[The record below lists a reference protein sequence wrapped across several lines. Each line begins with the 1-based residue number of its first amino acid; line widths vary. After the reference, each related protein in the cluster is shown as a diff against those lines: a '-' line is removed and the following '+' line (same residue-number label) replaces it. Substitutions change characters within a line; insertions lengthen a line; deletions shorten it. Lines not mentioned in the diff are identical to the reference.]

1 MDIIDRKI
9 WWLASYPKSGN
20 TWVRMFLNAYTTGF
34 PLEINS
40 AFQFV
45 MGDIYPEG
53 MQMLCPRPLSTLNTA
68 QQYMYHTGMLLNLL
82 LYGPSRDVCLKT
94 HNAKCRV
101 EDIPTIP
108 PAISRGA
115 IYVIRDP
122 RDVVVSVSHHFDLT
136 IDKAIEFMNNK
147 KQGAQH
153 KDTNLVHILL
163 TWSLNVLTWTE
174 KNKDVPVTIIRY
186 EDLLDDPET
195 NFRKILENFG
205 IKKVREERFKFA
217 LEESTFER
225 LRGYEDKHGFREKAH
240 GEKFFRVGKK
250 GQWKD
255 ILTEEQVQKIEEDH
269 GEIMEKHGYKLVS
282 KVNV

>member
-1 MDIIDRKI
+1 MSMLDRKI
-9 WWLASYPKSGN
+9 LWLASYPKSGN

-34 PLEINS
+34 PLEVNS

-53 MQMLCPRPLSTLNTA
+53 MQMLCPKPLTELNIA

-115 IYVIRDP
+115 VYIIRDP
-122 RDVVVSVSHHFDLT
+122 RDVVISVSHHFDLT
-136 IDKAIEFMNNK
+136 IDKAIEFMNNM

-174 KNKDVPVTIIRY
+174 KNEDVPVTIIKY
-186 EDLLDDPET
+186 EDLLEKP
-195 NFRKILENFG
+195 KENFSKVLKGFG
-205 IKKVREERFKFA
+205 IEKIKQDKFKFA
-217 LEESTFER
+217 LEETKFEK
-225 LRGYEDKHGFREKAH
+225 LRAYEDKHGFREKAH
-240 GEKFFRVGKK
+240 GEKFFRVGKS
-250 GQWKD
+250 GQWKSK
-255 ILTEEQVQKIEEDH
+255 LTKEQVKQIEKDH
-269 GEIMEKHGYKLVS
+269 GEVMEKFGYV
-282 KVNV
+282 